1 MWKSNVIK
9 HKTKTIQNALL
20 DKYFLLN
27 PIMRET
33 LLTVRKNT
41 YEMMESCRFI
51 GFETSHQ
58 LTMSDSTF
66 TLE

>member
-33 LLTVRKNT
+33 LLTVRKHT
-41 YEMMESCRFI
+41 HEMMETCRFI
-51 GFETSHQ
+51 GFETSH
-58 LTMSDSTF
+58 
-66 TLE
+66 